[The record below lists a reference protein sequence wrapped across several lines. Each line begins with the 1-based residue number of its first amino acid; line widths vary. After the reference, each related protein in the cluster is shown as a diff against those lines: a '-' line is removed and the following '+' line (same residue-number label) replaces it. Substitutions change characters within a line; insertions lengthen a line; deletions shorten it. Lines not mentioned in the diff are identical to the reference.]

1 MMCAWVVEAGA
12 DILTHF
18 PPQELLSGCE
28 HWGASDW
35 VGCSQGWAH
44 PCSVG
49 QLWVARNRETR
60 GFLWVDCRTQVHQ
73 ALEGTLGGPSSW
85 ASWIL
90 DSSQCSLSRTQ
101 FFFLAAGLRAAR
113 GSWATE
119 RPCPLFIAQPV
130 TSSHL
135 KEDWAL
141 LGSVLAPF

>member
-60 GFLWVDCRTQVHQ
+60 GLLWVDCRTRYTRPWREPWKGQ
-73 ALEGTLGGPSSW
+73 AAGPHESW
-85 ASWIL
+85 TRVSA
-90 DSSQCSLSRTQ
+90 SLSRTQ
-101 FFFLAAGLRAAR
+101 FFFLAAGLRAAH

-119 RPCPLFIAQPV
+119 GPCPLFIAQPV

-141 LGSVLAPF
+141 LSSVLAPF